1 MKELT
6 ERQEAIYNFV
16 KDFIEKKNYSPS
28 FREISD
34 KFSITIRGVSDHLK
48 LIKKKGY
55 IDYSSK
61 LARTIVIK

>member
-6 ERQEAIYNFV
+6 EKQEAIYNFL
-16 KDFIEKKNYSPS
+16 KDFIEKNNYSPS
-28 FREISD
+28 FREIAD

-55 IDYSSK
+55 IDYSPS